1 MTKEQVFIRQHKDDP
16 EIIEVYSMR
25 KTSMGTQLV
34 LWASVH
40 LDMLDSLGYDWTSSD
55 ELADFQLALV
65 SK

>member
-40 LDMLDSLGYDWTSSD
+40 LDLLDSLGFDWATD
-55 ELADFQLALV
+55 ELSSFQLALV